1 MKSSPS
7 SSPKGISLRDVS
19 RSTTSQRCRGDSVG
33 KKSSHRLDSGSPF
46 WRIQLDQDLL
56 DTISAIY
63 PEWFKDYTNSSRTS
77 ISSIISS
84 SPTHQSNDESIDRDK
99 ASDST
104 DQEGQGHKSAKEVKT
119 KSKVRKLEKSK
130 DRREKR
136 QIREVDRD
144 LPGSETVKKGAK
156 HPPSGPR
163 HERERTENSSTGR
176 KSAGGASEDT
186 SPESEESAEMAE
198 GNRSSPPKAEVDD
211 SPLQYAMD
219 RNKEYRVRAD
229 EFTFWNL
236 LSLEKTDCPR
246 DPIRRDDGL

>member
-1 MKSSPS
+1 SE
-7 SSPKGISLRDVS
+7 
-19 RSTTSQRCRGDSVG
+19 
-33 KKSSHRLDSGSPF
+33 SSHRLDSGSPF

-63 PEWFKDYTNSSRTS
+63 PEWFKVNFLSCLLFADLSRTS

-104 DQEGQGHKSAKEVKT
+104 DQEGQGHKSAKEAKT
-119 KSKVRKLEKSK
+119 KSKVRKLERSK

-156 HPPSGPR
+156 HPSSGPR
-163 HERERTENSSTGR
+163 HERERTESSSTGR

-186 SPESEESAEMAE
+186 SPESEDSAEMAE

-219 RNKEYRVRAD
+219 RNKE
-229 EFTFWNL
+229 
-236 LSLEKTDCPR
+236 
-246 DPIRRDDGL
+246 

>member
-1 MKSSPS
+1 M
-7 SSPKGISLRDVS
+7 V
-19 RSTTSQRCRGDSVG
+19 
-33 KKSSHRLDSGSPF
+33 HRLDSGSPF

-104 DQEGQGHKSAKEVKT
+104 DQEGQGHKSAKEAKT
-119 KSKVRKLEKSK
+119 KSKVRKLERSK

-156 HPPSGPR
+156 HPSSGPR
-163 HERERTENSSTGR
+163 HERERTESSSTGR

-186 SPESEESAEMAE
+186 SPESEDSAEMAE

-219 RNKEYRVRAD
+219 RNKEC
-229 EFTFWNL
+229 EQ
-236 LSLEKTDCPR
+236 LERLFCVLNIIIGKKVYAKSDLR
-246 DPIRRDDGL
+246 ESA